1 MNKSFKNFLSGA
13 AIVGATMLPAKAMA
27 MDAKTRAESDSL
39 KTSQTEKMSTESNGM
54 VIGGLVVAAAYMA
67 LIFGMVVNSLI
78 QDSKDRRAKIE
89 NTKRDQLLNQKFR

>member
-13 AIVGATMLPAKAMA
+13 AIVGATMLPAKSMA
-27 MDAKTRAESDSL
+27 MDVKTRPESDSV
-39 KTSQTEKMSTESNGM
+39 KTSQTEKMSPESNGM

-67 LIFGMVVNSLI
+67 LIFGMVVNSLV
-78 QDSKDRRAKIE
+78 QDFKDRRAKIE